1 MAGGELE
8 CNELESSQNH
18 HAPPHSVEK
27 LSSTKL
33 VSGAKKV
40 GDCRPKRPFYVPSQA
55 DLFYKEKKS
64 GDEGFGIQGKC

>member
-40 GDCRPKRPFYVPSQA
+40 GDHCSRGLNIALFQLNPFQ
-55 DLFYKEKKS
+55 
-64 GDEGFGIQGKC
+64 GEGSMR